1 VRDESKVH
9 RQSAIRRIV
18 AEVAEIDLRV
28 TPNQHRLVTHV
39 RPRIASGSSGRSP
52 ITAWLSLAQCHGSG
66 GSRWR
71 ARQSRTVT
79 FHFLVEA
86 SPRQSLAE

>member
-52 ITAWLSLAQCHGSG
+52 ITA
-66 GSRWR
+66 
-71 ARQSRTVT
+71 
-79 FHFLVEA
+79 
-86 SPRQSLAE
+86 